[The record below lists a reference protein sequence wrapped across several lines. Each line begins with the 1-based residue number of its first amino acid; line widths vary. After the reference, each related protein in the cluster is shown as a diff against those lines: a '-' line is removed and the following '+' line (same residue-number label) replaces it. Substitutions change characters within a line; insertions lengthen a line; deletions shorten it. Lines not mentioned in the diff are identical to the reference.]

1 MALLQFTH
9 LNKYN
14 NLRTRIIYSPTTQLS
29 INPYDF
35 GEFVSVK
42 VFKYEYTHPIYPPTL
57 FVSNGKKYIVPT
69 WQEVDMQTEVSDI
82 NWVKPVVKQVK
93 PEVDTWKFKS
103 SSSDSEYIVRK
114 TGNVYKCNC
123 PGYWRS
129 KDRECKHIKE
139 VKNY

>member
-14 NLRTRIIYSPTTQLS
+14 NLRTRVVYNPTTQFS
-29 INPYDF
+29 INPT
-35 GEFVSVK
+35 GLSPFVSVK
-42 VFKYEYTHPIYPPTL
+42 IFRYEYTHSVLPPML
-57 FVSNGKKYIVPT
+57 FISNGKKYIVPT
-69 WQEVDMQTEVSDI
+69 WQEVDMKTEVSDI
-82 NWVKPVVKQVK
+82 NWIRPVVKQVK
-93 PEVDTWKFKS
+93 PETDSWRFKS
-103 SSSDSEYIVRK
+103 SSSNSEYIVRK
-114 TGNVYKCNC
+114 IGNAYKCNC